1 MESFLILEFQSNHKS
16 YAGLEPRSIKIIW
29 EQHDQSDVELSGEV
43 CARVAEDASY
53 RLWELINVS
62 DFP

>member
-1 MESFLILEFQSNHKS
+1 MEFQSNHKS

-62 DFP
+62 GFP